1 MPLIALDP
9 QHSPACCAWNSL
21 RPPEVCPDGGKS
33 LSYRVIGPIFERYL
47 ASVFMSHLQTQP
59 NLRHLPLFLP
69 YTNTIE
75 NP

>member
-9 QHSPACCAWNSL
+9 QRSPACCAWNSF

-33 LSYRVIGPIFERYL
+33 LSYQAMEPILERHL
-47 ASVFMSHLQTQP
+47 APVFMSHLQAQP
-59 NLRHLPLFLP
+59 NLRHLPLFPP
-69 YTNTIE
+69 YTTAIE